1 MTVDDSSVGL
11 RVRRPVV
18 SRINGAVVVVDCARR
33 IIELIGRHHADRIAI
48 RTVRIGEKSGHCH
61 QCRQELRVRHIRQ
74 VLGYRKRRG
83 ELDVVE
89 MGRDDES
96 GSDRLL
102 LFGWIEV
109 FYLPVN
115 IIRVLDVDFQIF
127 HDIGTDSKCR

>member
-1 MTVDDSSVGL
+1 M
-11 RVRRPVV
+11 
-18 SRINGAVVVVDCARR
+18 
-33 IIELIGRHHADRIAI
+33 
-48 RTVRIGEKSGHCH
+48 
-61 QCRQELRVRHIRQ
+61 RHIRQ

-102 LFGWIEV
+102 LFDWIEV